1 MFSIPSKTPEFLLEA
16 DLGRRSK
23 PILKYRY
30 QGNMAL
36 VFKGDVHHS
45 TACFGD
51 LGQPRVMLII
61 AVGATDLKKNNAWDQ
76 VERQLWSPFL
86 KEKLTTKKQYQKWKD
101 LTKYQ
106 RGQKSFVCSS

>member
-1 MFSIPSKTPEFLLEA
+1 MLCKSCITLIIFSIPSKTPKFLLEA

-30 QGNMAL
+30 QGNIAL

-45 TACFGD
+45 IACFDD

-61 AVGATDLKKNNAWDQ
+61 AVGATDLKKQ
-76 VERQLWSPFL
+76 CMGSGRETVMVSIP
-86 KEKLTTKKQYQKWKD
+86 
-101 LTKYQ
+101 
-106 RGQKSFVCSS
+106 